1 MIEEAVFTIHEIS
14 RAFRI
19 SEGRVKAWIR
29 KGKLKGYL
37 LDGFLNYHVEV
48 DSLVKFQEKYP
59 RYQYAVLELL
69 ELKGVK
75 YLVIN
80 SVRRENSLL
89 AVISA
94 IFYKPGYVKWWKEHL
109 REPRMPF
116 IPGRIRIVLK
126 EDWEKSYDVKEE
138 LKTRHKVLSAYR
150 AQMDRLYAPHPG
162 RRRVEAELEE
172 LEGILIGMDQEN

>member
-1 MIEEAVFTIHEIS
+1 MMNDQVILPLGTITVEEIEAP
-14 RAFRI
+14 
-19 SEGRVKAWIR
+19 
-29 KGKLKGYL
+29 KGYL